1 VNRDTAFDEHVD
13 GELTG
18 FKIARLG
25 SDGLLHGVTTGSYA
39 AIDRATCRRLTA
51 HRAPHRQ
58 CRCGFHAYKS
68 RRDAAALLG
77 GVADF
82 LLLEVGLS
90 GRFLE
95 FELGYRA
102 EYQRVRRIEIDN
114 VCGTCGGS
122 ATGVGIPGAPPSDL
136 IAAARLLLAGN
147 PARLRTLVPACP
159 DHAAAWIDLTELVGL
174 LRVSRD
180 ALVLSHP
187 MDTPTVTLDIV
198 LDVAIS
204 TPTLFEYARS
214 CGDLGRACRTLPLP
228 ELHRTLFKACDIDAS
243 GWRAL
248 LVRALADGTDPAELT
263 LPQRWWRQPVD
274 PRRLVPA
281 AQRSASPPPPTTW
294 PTADPH

>member
-1 VNRDTAFDEHVD
+1 MNRDAAFDDHVD

-51 HRAPHRQ
+51 HRAPHLH

-68 RRDAAALLG
+68 RGDATALLR

-82 LLLEVGLS
+82 LLLEVGMS

-114 VCGTCGGS
+114 VCGTCGAS
-122 ATGVGIPGAPPSDL
+122 ASGVGVPGAPPSDL
-136 IAAARLLLAGN
+136 ITAARLLLAGN
-147 PARLRTLVPACP
+147 PARLRTLVPTCQE
-159 DHAAAWIDLTELVGL
+159 HAAAWIDLTELAEL
-174 LRVSRD
+174 LHVSVD

-187 MDTPTVTLDIV
+187 IDTPTVTLDVV

-204 TPTLFEYARS
+204 TPTLFEWARS
-214 CGDLGRACRTLPLP
+214 SSDLGHACRTLPLP
-228 ELHRTLFKACDIDAS
+228 ELHGALFKACDIDAS

-281 AQRSASPPPPTTW
+281 AQRSSSPPPPTTW